1 VFEQLSKRSNCVWIY
16 KMGRFAEERRAYLSD
31 LNEKGYNLR
40 VLRTVN
46 RLLLGAA
53 EHVNVRRP
61 GEVTEEQIVRAAKSW
76 AAKVCAPTSTPKTWE
91 MATGRFIYWAKRW
104 LCFLGKWRDPV
115 RNPQVRPQLDSFLAE
130 LRDVRG
136 YSEQTISTR
145 KSALEYF
152 FEWLTEQGSS
162 LRDVSPE
169 TVAAYFVQHKARG
182 WKKSTIKVYGQSLK
196 AFFRFAGQNKWCMAG
211 LAETIEN
218 PTIYSLAG
226 LPQGPSWEQVRELIA
241 SLNTERPSHVR
252 DRAIILLLAV
262 YGLRIGEVCALKL
275 EDVDWVN
282 EKIRIRRSKNKQVQD
297 FPLTA
302 EVGNAILKYL
312 RSVRPNCAARSLFLT
327 LPKPPRPM
335 INRNASTSIGLRIRA
350 LGWRLPHYGPHS
362 LRHACATHLLDAGF
376 SLKEIGDQLGHR
388 SPQSTQ
394 IYAKVERK
402 KLRQVAG
409 VEISSLAGCLRTQ
422 RQPITANW
430 AKERLRSLRE
440 VSNFR
445 LGGVQ

>member
-1 VFEQLSKRSNCVWIY
+1 MFEQLSKRSDSVWIY
-16 KMGRFAEERRAYLSD
+16 KMGRFAQERRAFLSD
-31 LNEKGYNLR
+31 LNEKGYNPR

-46 RLLLGAA
+46 RVILGAA
-53 EHVNVRRP
+53 ERVNVRRA
-61 GEVTEEQIVRAAKSW
+61 GEVTEQQIVQAAKNW
-76 AAKVCAPTSTPKTWE
+76 VTTICDPTSTPKTWE
-91 MATGRFIYWAKRW
+91 GAMRRFIYWATRW

-136 YSEQTISTR
+136 FSEETIATR
-145 KSALEYF
+145 KSALEFF
-152 FEWLTEQGSS
+152 FEWLAGQGVA
-162 LRDVSPE
+162 LKDISPE
-169 TVAAYFVQHKARG
+169 TISAYFVQHNARG
-182 WKKSTIKVYGQSLK
+182 WKKSTVKIYGQSLK
-196 AFFRFAGQNKWCMAG
+196 AFFRYASHREWCMPG
-211 LAETIEN
+211 LADTIEN
-218 PTIYSLAG
+218 PTIYSCAG
-226 LPQGPSWEQVRELIA
+226 FPQGPSWEQVRELIA
-241 SLNTERPSHVR
+241 KLNTERPSHIR
-252 DRAIILLLAV
+252 DRAMILLLAV

-275 EDVDWVN
+275 GDVDWVN
-282 EKIRIRRSKNKQVQD
+282 EKIRVRRPKSKRVQE

-312 RSVRPNCAARSLFLT
+312 RSVRPNCAARALFLT

-402 KLRQVAG
+402 KLRQVVG
-409 VEISSLAGCLRTQ
+409 VDISSLAKCLRTQ
-422 RQPITANW
+422 KQPTTTSW
-430 AKERLRSLRE
+430 TKERVRSLRE

>member
-1 VFEQLSKRSNCVWIY
+1 
-16 KMGRFAEERRAYLSD
+16 MGRFAEERRAYLSD

-53 EHVNVRRP
+53 ERVNVRRP

-91 MATGRFIYWAKRW
+91 MATRRFIYWTKRW

-136 YSEQTISTR
+136 YSEQTIATR

-152 FEWLTEQGSS
+152 FEWLTEQGIS

-169 TVAAYFVQHKARG
+169 TFAAYFVQHKARG
-182 WKKSTIKVYGQSLK
+182 WKKSTIKIYGQSLK
-196 AFFRFAGQNKWCMAG
+196 AFFRYAGQHEWCMSG

-226 LPQGPSWEQVRELIA
+226 VPQGPSWEQVRELIA
-241 SLNTERPSHVR
+241 SLNTERPSHIR

-282 EKIRIRRSKNKQVQD
+282 EKIRIRRSKNKRVQE

-312 RSVRPNCAARSLFLT
+312 RNVRPNCAARSLFLT

-350 LGWRLPHYGPHS
+350 LGWQLPHYGPHS

-394 IYAKVERK
+394 IYAKVDRK

-409 VEISSLAGCLRTQ
+409 MEISSLAECLRTQ
-422 RQPITANW
+422 RQPITASW

>member
-53 EHVNVRRP
+53 ERLNVRRP

-76 AAKVCAPTSTPKTWE
+76 AAKVCAPTSTSKTRE
-91 MATGRFIYWAKRW
+91 MATMRFIYWAKRW

-136 YSEQTISTR
+136 YTEQTIATR
-145 KSALEYF
+145 KAALEYF
-152 FEWLTEQGSS
+152 FEWLTEQGIS

-182 WKKSTIKVYGQSLK
+182 WKKSTIKIYGQSLK
-196 AFFRFAGQNKWCMAG
+196 AFFRYAGQHEWCISG
-211 LAETIEN
+211 LAETIET

-241 SLNTERPSHVR
+241 SLNTERPSHIR

-262 YGLRIGEVCALKL
+262 YGLRIGEVCTLKL

-282 EKIRIRRSKNKQVQD
+282 EKIRIRRSKNKRVQE

-312 RSVRPNCAARSLFLT
+312 RSVRPKCAARSLFLT

-335 INRNASTSIGLRIRA
+335 INRNASTSIGRAMPVPRIF
-350 LGWRLPHYGPHS
+350 WTQDS
-362 LRHACATHLLDAGF
+362 
-376 SLKEIGDQLGHR
+376 R
-388 SPQSTQ
+388 SRRS
-394 IYAKVERK
+394 A
-402 KLRQVAG
+402 
-409 VEISSLAGCLRTQ
+409 ISSAIAHHNLRKST
-422 RQPITANW
+422 RKSSA
-430 AKERLRSLRE
+430 RS
-440 VSNFR
+440 
-445 LGGVQ
+445 